1 MNLDD
6 NYARILERTPVMPAD
21 EQATVAARYARTRDP
36 RDAQRLVLGNLRLV
50 VKMARELGPHR
61 SDLMDLVQ
69 EGNAGLTYAV
79 SRFDPKRGVK
89 LTTYAVW
96 WIRAYMMRH
105 LMSTTRMVNV
115 GSTREG
121 RRRFFDR
128 TLPGPDRSL
137 EAPGRA
143 TDDGGAR
150 QALTDMLADDD
161 GHRPDVCC
169 EEREYRARVHRAVED
184 FRPTLDARGRAIFEM
199 RLLSDNPADLKAV
212 GKRFA
217 VSGERVRQLE
227 TRVRG
232 DLRRHIAGALGE
244 PERAAA

>member
-6 NYARILERTPVMPAD
+6 SYTRILERTPLMPAD
-21 EQATVAARYARTRDP
+21 EQAAVAAHYARTRDP

-50 VKMARELGPHR
+50 VKLARALGPHR
-61 SDLMDLVQ
+61 GDLMDLVQ

-89 LTTYAVW
+89 LTTYAAW
-96 WIRAYMMRH
+96 WIRAYIMRH
-105 LMSTTRMVNV
+105 VMTTSRMVNV
-115 GSTREG
+115 ASTREG

-128 TLPGPDRSL
+128 TLPGPDRSF
-137 EAPGRA
+137 EAPGRDA
-143 TDDGGAR
+143 EDGGTR
-150 QALTDMLADDD
+150 QALSDLLADDD
-161 GHRPDVCC
+161 DHRPDVCC
-169 EEREYRARVHRAVED
+169 EEREYRARLRRAVEE
-184 FRPTLDARGRAIFEM
+184 FRPTLDARGRAIFET
-199 RLLSDNPADLKAV
+199 RLLSDRPAHLKAV

-227 TRVRG
+227 TRVRSN
-232 DLRRHIAGALGE
+232 LRRHLAGALGE